1 MVLSVI
7 LGGVLLL
14 CRALAPFL
22 MVVIVVP
29 VVVVVVFG
37 YQIANLAPV
46 PGQVVCY
53 WVVEV

>member
-1 MVLSVI
+1 MGSCFSVVPSLQLS
-7 LGGVLLL
+7 
-14 CRALAPFL
+14 L
-22 MVVIVVP
+22 MIVIVCP
-29 VVVVVVFG
+29 VAVVVVFG